1 MELIVLIVH
10 PTLHENKNL
19 FLMII
24 MKNTQYTVYVIVDFL
39 QTVSL

>member
-10 PTLHENKNL
+10 PTLHENKIFFIL
-19 FLMII
+19 VII
-24 MKNTQYTVYVIVDFL
+24 MKNTQYTVYVIM